1 MKVAPSV
8 EAILAGFPKKEH
20 ETDTITGI
28 PERLA
33 LNILFKALTKNAA
46 SIPTLKGGGLF
57 GHTVMCMSA
66 AQYTTIQ
73 HSVPFIM
80 ATAPGE
86 LTFVAGDT
94 AVARENTKLIY

>member
-1 MKVAPSV
+1 MKVAPTV
-8 EAILAGFPKKEH
+8 ADIMKGFPKKDH
-20 ETDTITGI
+20 QIDAI
-28 PERLA
+28 PGQPEQLP
-33 LNILFKALTKNAA
+33 LNAIFEALTKSAA

-86 LTFVAGDT
+86 LTFIAGDT